1 MGKPRFRRTVVAV
14 ALLHGLL
21 IGLLFYWST
30 REVRVQQAKVTWL
43 NTSNFL
49 PPETEEYLSHVLSA
63 LCILCDHATE
73 EYLSSCIVGLVHVQ
87 FG

>member
-43 NTSNFL
+43 NTSDFL
-49 PPETEEYLSHVLSA
+49 PPETEEET
-63 LCILCDHATE
+63 I
-73 EYLSSCIVGLVHVQ
+73 
-87 FG
+87 